1 MSYQDGT
8 VRVSEQ
14 EKNSMTTLW
23 LDSFDM
29 YGDLDLLIYEAGNY
43 DYNLNGQSSNI
54 APKTGTSSCL
64 LDNTSGGFIGK
75 DVYSG
80 DTIVVGIALKPDS
93 NVDRN
98 GGIVA
103 CTGYAADNPLDPGAV
118 AAGDGFKLFRTI
130 TGNLKLVSFSG
141 AVETDIYESVGNEIL
156 LDTYTYIQ
164 LKLQNDAA
172 GGTYQIRLNKRG
184 ILSSGLIAF
193 APTFDT
199 VFLAKTDNGGQVNLD
214 DYYIDNANFLG
225 AQRCVTQF
233 VATDQIPQDWL
244 LSGGV
249 NAFDLIDD
257 YVIDPLNYIQ
267 ANIVGDKSNFGIA
280 GLPFNG
286 GNISAVRLC
295 AVQYKTTI
303 LDADTQQTVRIKGVD
318 YTGAINTQLTDQNWW
333 NDIIPL
339 NGIGVTADDLA
350 TMFIEVD
357 KVA

>member
-1 MSYQDGT
+1 MSDQDGT
-8 VRVSEQ
+8 VRTLEQ

-43 DYNLNGQSSNI
+43 DYFLNAQSSNI
-54 APKTGTSSCL
+54 QARTGTSSCL
-64 LDNTSGGFIGK
+64 FDNTSGGFIGK
-75 DVYSG
+75 DVYAG
-80 DTIVVGIALKPDS
+80 DTIVVGIAFKPDS

-98 GGIVA
+98 GGIVI
-103 CTGYAADNPLDPGAV
+103 CNGYAADNPLDPGAV

-164 LKLQNDAA
+164 LKLKNDAA

-193 APTFDT
+193 ALTFDT
-199 VFLAKTDNGGQVNLD
+199 VFLAKTDNTGQINMD
-214 DYYIDNANFLG
+214 DYYIDDADFLG

-233 VATDQIPQDWL
+233 VATDQIPQDWS
-244 LSGGV
+244 LSSGV
-249 NAFDLIDD
+249 NAFDLIND
-257 YVIDPLNYIQ
+257 YIIDPLNYIQ
-267 ANIVGDKSNFGIA
+267 ANTVGDKSNFGIA

-318 YTGAINTQLTDQNWW
+318 YIGAVDTQSVDQKWW
-333 NDIIPL
+333 NDIITL
-339 NGIGVTADDLA
+339 NGVGVTANDLA
-350 TMFIEVD
+350 TMFIQTE